1 MMHVEIIVNICIEA
15 DGILKRDPSKCLLSL
30 SAWKMM
36 KLIWMAMGI
45 DKIKPLSH
53 SGTSLIRLFRSSTA
67 QLYIVLS
74 LSLVYLPML
83 HYSRTCRNLKEPLCS
98 HLLSD
103 HDDSLHFLVR
113 EPSSFS

>member
-45 DKIKPLSH
+45 DKDQA
-53 SGTSLIRLFRSSTA
+53 T
-67 QLYIVLS
+67 
-74 LSLVYLPML
+74 
-83 HYSRTCRNLKEPLCS
+83 
-98 HLLSD
+98 
-103 HDDSLHFLVR
+103 
-113 EPSSFS
+113 